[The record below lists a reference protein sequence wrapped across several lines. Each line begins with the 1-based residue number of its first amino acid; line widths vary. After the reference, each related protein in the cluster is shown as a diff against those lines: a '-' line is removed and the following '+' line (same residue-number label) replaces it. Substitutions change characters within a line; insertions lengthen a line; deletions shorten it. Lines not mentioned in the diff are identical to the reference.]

1 MMWVFVVLALAV
13 GLGAGFVGRRLMVS
27 SRVQTAE
34 TRAQRV
40 VLEAEREAQTKV
52 QEALV
57 EVKQEI
63 AAMRREAEEDIR
75 TRREEVQ
82 RSEQR
87 LTAKEASAERKLA
100 E

>member
-1 MMWVFVVLALAV
+1 MTWLFVALALIA
-13 GLGAGFVGRRLMVS
+13 GAGAGFVARRLLVS

-34 TRAQRV
+34 TKAQRV
-40 VLEAEREAQTKV
+40 VLEAEREAQTRV

-82 RSEQR
+82 RS
-87 LTAKEASAERKLA
+87 
-100 E
+100 